1 MAQEIVLLKKFYTV
15 KELSELSNKSISLVL
30 SRLQVMNLKPEFQK
44 WTTKYYSVETKNK
57 ICNIFEFE
65 ESKWQT
71 MLLVERENEFLTLNS
86 RMNYEE

>member
-15 KELSELSNKSISLVL
+15 KELSELSSKSISVVF
-30 SRLQVMNLKPEFQK
+30 SRLQVMNLKPEFERLN
-44 WTTKYYSVETKNK
+44 TKYYSVETKNK